1 MLSIVTYPDKFLKTT
16 ANAVVNIDGTTQK
29 LIEQM
34 GIIML
39 QAKGVGLAAIQVGID
54 KSLLMYDITQDEK
67 QSNLRVLINPK
78 ILGNE
83 GETISEK
90 EGCLSIPD
98 FRANVKR
105 SAKIFVEALDRH
117 GNPLQFEAD
126 GFKAVVLQHEIDHL
140 NGILFIDRIS
150 SLKRGLYKRK
160 VKKQLKQTHKTK

>member
-16 ANAVVNIDGTTQK
+16 AKSVINIDGTTQE

-34 GIIML
+34 EIIML

-54 KSLLMYDITQDEK
+54 QSLLVYDIEQEQK

-83 GETISEK
+83 GETLSK
-90 EGCLSIPD
+90 NEGCLSVPD
-98 FRANVKR
+98 FRADVKR

-126 GFKAVVLQHEIDHL
+126 GIKAVVLQHEIDHL
-140 NGILFIDRIS
+140 NGILFIDHIS

-160 VKKQLKQTHKTK
+160 VKKQLKKTQ